1 MRQTTITA
9 ALLCVAGTIVAQ
21 NDADV
26 QRYTTHLPPGTAR
39 FGAMGGAFTALGGD
53 MSAMHINP
61 AGVAVFRFNEISLT
75 PLVETRDISTS
86 LAGQASSGNHA
97 GFAIG
102 NAGFVLSNE
111 LDDPYWKSVNVGLSI
126 NRLNTYND
134 QITSNAVIPLGST
147 LMQSFAN
154 DAFGTEPA
162 DLPFLGSGLAY
173 DGFVIDPVDG
183 TSPQEYE
190 GGVSQGEMLQRHE
203 ANTSGR
209 MNEFAI
215 TVGGNYDDRLYI
227 GGALGIMTSYYDLE
241 SETYEEAT
249 SPGTGDLRN
258 YTFRE
263 NLNVEGFG
271 VNIKAGVIYRFE
283 NGLRIGA
290 SVQTPTALR
299 MQDNYGQS
307 MVVNRDG
314 QERFSSS
321 PETDFI
327 EYRVRTPWRYT
338 FGVAGVLAKKIILS
352 GQYEFVNFAGGEYRP
367 ANRRSGLSSFLDDAN
382 VIIQENFRAQHAFR
396 GGIEFRLNKNI
407 SARGGAAYFPNVVP
421 INEPLIPGSMDQLNI
436 GGGFGYREKTWNL
449 DLSYSFSRF
458 NEPYRVSG
466 AGEVQQLQNTLG
478 IISLTFG
485 LRI

>member
-227 GGALGIMTSYYDLE
+227 GGALGNPRLTKKPHRL
-241 SETYEEAT
+241 
-249 SPGTGDLRN
+249 
-258 YTFRE
+258 
-263 NLNVEGFG
+263 
-271 VNIKAGVIYRFE
+271 
-283 NGLRIGA
+283 
-290 SVQTPTALR
+290 VQ
-299 MQDNYGQS
+299 
-307 MVVNRDG
+307 
-314 QERFSSS
+314 E
-321 PETDFI
+321 I
-327 EYRVRTPWRYT
+327 
-338 FGVAGVLAKKIILS
+338 
-352 GQYEFVNFAGGEYRP
+352 
-367 ANRRSGLSSFLDDAN
+367 
-382 VIIQENFRAQHAFR
+382 
-396 GGIEFRLNKNI
+396 
-407 SARGGAAYFPNVVP
+407 
-421 INEPLIPGSMDQLNI
+421 
-436 GGGFGYREKTWNL
+436 
-449 DLSYSFSRF
+449 
-458 NEPYRVSG
+458 
-466 AGEVQQLQNTLG
+466 
-478 IISLTFG
+478 
-485 LRI
+485 